1 MERERITVYDMMVQV
16 IQGNQLSAG
25 EEAKIMA
32 VLRERGEERE
42 KKRMSRCLAGVIEAE
57 MQKKVE
63 AGIILEA
70 TKKWYYPIYRRCFLE
85 TNPGNLDAAEITEAG
100 VEEFII
106 EAHESFGLNRN
117 DMLCFMGLLQ
127 TGLNE
132 LSDRGLL
139 TFVPNKKMYRSY
151 VEFDRGI
158 KYIDNPYSA
167 EETKSIMEWI
177 EEHSDTDTGALAVG
191 LWFTRDIS
199 PEEIIALKKDDC
211 WYSGSG
217 IEKGIFK
224 EDEKK
229 KYVTEAFKMHPD
241 EEQYIFMLKKEGRWR
256 PLNERSLQIKLYYIC
271 RAIGI
276 RYRVFH
282 KNETIIPN
290 K

>member
-25 EEAKIMA
+25 EEAEIMA
-32 VLRERGEERE
+32 VLQERGEERE
-42 KKRMSRCLAGVIEAE
+42 KKRMGRCLAGVIEAE

-63 AGIILEA
+63 AGIIMEA
-70 TKKWYYPIYRRCFLE
+70 AKKLYHPIYRRCFLE

-100 VEEFII
+100 IEEFII
-106 EAHESFGLNRN
+106 EAHESFGLNRH

-127 TGLNE
+127 IGLNE

-139 TFVPNKKMYRSY
+139 TFVPDKKMYRSY

-158 KYIDNPYSA
+158 KYIDNPYSV

-211 WYSGSG
+211 WYSDSG

-256 PLNERSLQIKLYYIC
+256 RLNERSLQIKLYYIC
-271 RAIGI
+271 RDIGI
-276 RYRVFH
+276 RYRAFH